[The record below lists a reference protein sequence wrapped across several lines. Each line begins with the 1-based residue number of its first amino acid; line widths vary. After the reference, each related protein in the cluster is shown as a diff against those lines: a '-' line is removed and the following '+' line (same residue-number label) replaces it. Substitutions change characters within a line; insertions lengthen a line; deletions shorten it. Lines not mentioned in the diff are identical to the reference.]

1 MSGVDQLDPV
11 LTIRETAEYL
21 KLSKSKVYL
30 MVKRKEIPHLK
41 MGKSV
46 RIRQSDLQEWLE
58 QKIVFKNGDK
68 RPSPLLR

>member
-1 MSGVDQLDPV
+1 MSGVDQLDPI

-30 MVKRKEIPHLK
+30 MVQQGEIPHLK

-46 RIRQSDLQEWLE
+46 RIRMSDLQEWLE
-58 QKIVFKNGDK
+58 QKLVF
-68 RPSPLLR
+68 